1 VGENGAARLP
11 GQAHPECPAAEEAQ
25 RTQVLLLQCQP
36 ARSAAAAVVELAG
49 RPDAPLAGPQSH
61 YHRGTDPQC
70 GHHPDINL
78 VSPTDPGRHLPVTP
92 TNQLLGTVL
101 ASKFHNILRGLGIH
115 ISCFAPSI
123 SRHLSFAVCSICWPE
138 SKILC

>member
-25 RTQVLLLQCQP
+25 RAQVLLLQCQP

-92 TNQLLGTVL
+92 ANQLLGTVL
-101 ASKFHNILRGLGIH
+101 ASKFHFAGIGYPH
-115 ISCFAPSI
+115 Q
-123 SRHLSFAVCSICWPE
+123 LLCSIYQP
-138 SKILC
+138 SLVVRSLQHLLARKQNSLLI